1 MPDTVHV
8 LLPLSLLE
16 AIRSVDT
23 PEGDD
28 IEYVQELRN
37 KRLGLSDTVHAQI
50 RRYGDALRRSQP
62 IATLEATSLA
72 TLIGR
77 RSDAEDIFRS
87 AGRGVANRM
96 YERIPRATRRM
107 THVLP
112 SFLARPIALRRLRS
126 SFSKYLDAGLR
137 RSEGKLVLDVKKSA
151 TADGAPGSAG
161 CAYYEA
167 ALEAM
172 LGLILPAAF
181 AVEHT
186 QCVKNGARR
195 CEWRA
200 DWSKPQ
206 PAPGVKNA

>member
-50 RRYGDALRRSQP
+50 RRYGEALRRGQP
-62 IATLEATSLA
+62 IATMEATSLA

-77 RSDAEDIFRS
+77 RSDAEEIFKS
-87 AGRGVANRM
+87 AGRGVAKRI
-96 YERIPRATRRM
+96 YERIPRVTRRM
-107 THVLP
+107 THVFP
-112 SFLARPIALRRLRS
+112 AFLARPVAFRRLRS
-126 SFSKYLDAGLR
+126 SFAKYFDGSLR
-137 RSEGKLVLDVKKSA
+137 RGEGSLILEVNRSA
-151 TADGAPGSAG
+151 TADGATGSAG
-161 CAYYEA
+161 CAYYGA
-167 ALEAM
+167 ALEELISLM
-172 LGLILPAAF
+172 LPTKHPVGHLRCI
-181 AVEHT
+181 
-186 QCVKNGARR
+186 KSGSRS

-206 PAPGVKNA
+206 KGEKRA